1 MGSMRILQLSS
12 EMAWRGGEQQIA
24 YLIEGLQQNGHE
36 VLVVCRK
43 GSAFETYCR
52 QQQLPYRSLSFRNS
66 MDVTAAVALKKI
78 CRTWKPDLMHAHSSK
93 SHGIAWLAD
102 LLGNRVPLVLSRRVA
117 FSIKNNLINRHK
129 YNHPRL
135 KKIISITGAVSKRVL
150 PLLRRADRSRVVFS
164 GIDTAAFQS
173 AGRDKFLRQQYGI
186 ADDTFLI
193 GTAAAFTAEKDYTTF
208 LKVAAIVAGSLPDTA
223 IRFIAMGEGVQ
234 RAEMQQLARRQ
245 GLEDKVIFT
254 GFLPGVK
261 KYLSGLDL
269 FLFTSRNEGLGSG
282 LLDAFAS
289 KLPVV
294 STDAGGI
301 PEIVQH
307 EQTGLLA
314 PVGDS
319 EQLAHAV
326 LRLYRDRELRQQ
338 LSTAAHAFVQ
348 KLDKNN
354 TSRKTIEIYQEVI
367 NEQT

>member
-1 MGSMRILQLSS
+1 MRILQLSS

-24 YLIEGLQQNGHE
+24 YLIEGLQQSGHE
-36 VLVVCRK
+36 VMVVCRK
-43 GSAFETYCR
+43 GSAFENYCR
-52 QQQLPYRSLSFRNS
+52 QQQIPYRSLSFRNS
-66 MDVTAAVALKKI
+66 MDMTAALALKKI
-78 CRTWKPDLMHAHSSK
+78 CQAWKPDLIHAHSSK
-93 SHGIAWLAD
+93 SHGLAWLAD
-102 LLGNRVPLVLSRRVA
+102 LFGNRVPLVLSRRVA
-117 FSIKNNLINRHK
+117 FPIKNNLINRHK

-135 KKIISITGAVSKRVL
+135 KKIISVTRAVSQRVL
-150 PLLRRADRSRVVFS
+150 PLLRQADRSSVIFS

-173 AGRDKFLRQQYGI
+173 AGRDQFLRQQYGI
-186 ADDTFLI
+186 AEDTFLV

-208 LKVAAIVAGSLPDTA
+208 LKVAEIVSRSLPDAA
-223 IRFIAMGEGVQ
+223 ISFIAMGEGVQ
-234 RAEMQQLARRQ
+234 RTEMQQLARKQ
-245 GLEDKVIFT
+245 GIEDKVIFT
-254 GFLPGVK
+254 GFLPDAK

-289 KLPVV
+289 KVPVV

-314 PVGDS
+314 PIGDS
-319 EQLAHAV
+319 EQLAREV
-326 LRLYRDRELRQQ
+326 IRLYRDRALRQQ

-348 KLDKNN
+348 KLDKRN

-367 NEQT
+367 YE